1 MNLIERP
8 LYLERMRALEGTP
21 DIKVVTGMRRSGKST
36 IMEAFADEVRRKR
49 PGANVVYIDLL
60 DLDNEGLLEYHELHS
75 RVAGSYAPGGP
86 NYLFVDEVQLCEG
99 FEKAINSL
107 HARGGWDIY
116 LTGSNAFLLSSD
128 LATLFTGRHV
138 ELHVLPFGLEECLRY
153 RGAPASDAD
162 ALLDE
167 YVRRGGLAGSYAYS
181 DERDAAGY
189 VRDVYRT
196 VIMRDLAQKYKLPDT
211 AMLER
216 LAEFML
222 DNAGNLNSPNRIAD
236 SLTAAGSQANHVTI
250 GRYIGYLEDAFMFY
264 GAKRYDIRG
273 KKRLETIEKHYVAD
287 TGMRYAVLGTRNM
300 DWGRMYENLV
310 YLELV
315 RRGWEVYVGK
325 LYQKEVDFVARR
337 GSEQVYLQVSD
348 DVSDPATLKRE
359 TSPLLAI
366 RDAYPKVLVART
378 GHPEYTV
385 DGVVVANL
393 ADWLVA

>member
-1 MNLIERP
+1 M
-8 LYLERMRALEGTP
+8 
-21 DIKVVTGMRRSGKST
+21 
-36 IMEAFADEVRRKR
+36 
-49 PGANVVYIDLL
+49 
-60 DLDNEGLLEYHELHS
+60 
-75 RVAGSYAPGGP
+75 
-86 NYLFVDEVQLCEG
+86 
-99 FEKAINSL
+99 
-107 HARGGWDIY
+107 
-116 LTGSNAFLLSSD
+116 
-128 LATLFTGRHV
+128 
-138 ELHVLPFGLEECLRY
+138 
-153 RGAPASDAD
+153 
-162 ALLDE
+162 
-167 YVRRGGLAGSYAYS
+167 
-181 DERDAAGY
+181 
-189 VRDVYRT
+189 
-196 VIMRDLAQKYKLPDT
+196 
-211 AMLER
+211 
-216 LAEFML
+216 
-222 DNAGNLNSPNRIAD
+222 
-236 SLTAAGSQANHVTI
+236 TI

-264 GAKRYDIRG
+264 KAERYDIRG
-273 KKRLETIEKHYVAD
+273 KKYLETIEKHYVAD

>member
-1 MNLIERP
+1 
-8 LYLERMRALEGTP
+8 MRALEGTP
-21 DIKVVTGMRRSGKST
+21 DIKVITGMRRSGKST

-49 PGANVVYIDLL
+49 PAANVVYIDLL
-60 DLDNEGLLEYHELHS
+60 DLDNEDLLEYHELHS
-75 RVAGSYAPGGP
+75 RVTGSYAPGGS
-86 NYLFVDEVQLCEG
+86 NYLFVDEVQLCDG

-138 ELHVLPFGLEECLRY
+138 ELHVLPFGFEEYLRY

-167 YVRRGGLAGSYAYS
+167 YVRRGGLAGSYAYP

-196 VIMRDLAQKYKLPDT
+196 VITRDLAQKYKLPDT

-236 SLTAAGSQANHVTI
+236 SLTAAGSQTNHVTV
-250 GRYIGYLEDAFMFY
+250 GRYISYLEDAFMFY
-264 GAKRYDIRG
+264 RAKRYDIRG
-273 KKRLETIEKHYVAD
+273 KKYLETIEKHYVAD

-310 YLELV
+310 YLELM
-315 RRGWEVYVGK
+315 RRGWEVHVGK

-337 GSEQVYLQVSD
+337 GSEQVYIQVSD
-348 DVSDPATLKRE
+348 DVSGPATLKRE
-359 TSPLLAI
+359 ISPLLAI

-393 ADWLVA
+393 ADWLVD